1 MERFFF
7 ALNGKAIY
15 FEGLAGQ
22 ILLHLRNENC
32 ARSHIGASRKASDE
46 ALADQ
51 KTCLKRAAKAARVA
65 KAGNLQGP
73 IVERARGSEEGA
85 PHIQAFGGSD
95 LQLLTGRQLA
105 P

>member
-51 KTCLKRAAKAARVA
+51 EPCLKPSGESSPCCQSWEPAGADCRACQRIGRGRAAHSGFWR
-65 KAGNLQGP
+65 
-73 IVERARGSEEGA
+73 I
-85 PHIQAFGGSD
+85 
-95 LQLLTGRQLA
+95 
-105 P
+105 